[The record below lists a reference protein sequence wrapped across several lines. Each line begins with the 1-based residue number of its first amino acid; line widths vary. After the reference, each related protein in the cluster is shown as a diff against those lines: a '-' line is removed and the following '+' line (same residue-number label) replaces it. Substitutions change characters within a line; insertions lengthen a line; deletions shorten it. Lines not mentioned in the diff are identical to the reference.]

1 MQFQNVAEILKNV
14 PHMSPS
20 QGKLIYD
27 FVRSSGSQNILELGF
42 AHGTS
47 TCYMAAALDING
59 SGLITTIDKQSAKD
73 RKPDISTLLTRTNL
87 NKYVKYIFSDTSYL
101 WELMKIIDCQTIQ
114 GVCQPI
120 FDFCFIDG
128 AHSWEV
134 DGLAFFLVEKL
145 LQPGG
150 WILFDDLNWT
160 YSTSPSLKNVK
171 WVNELPEEQRNTP
184 QIEKVFSLLVCKHPN
199 FENFRIADGWGWAQK
214 KALEDETTRNFDN
227 PIDELYLQQQG
238 VKGNIVSLLQK
249 VQKRIK
255 I

>member
-1 MQFQNVAEILKNV
+1 
-14 PHMSPS
+14 MSPE
-20 QGKLIYD
+20 QGKIIYD
-27 FVRSSGSQNILELGF
+27 FVRSSGFQNILELGF

-47 TCYMAAALDING
+47 TCYMAAALDDNG
-59 SGLITTIDKQSAKD
+59 SGLITTIDRQSAKD
-73 RKPDISTLLTRTNL
+73 RKPDISTLLAQTKL
-87 NKYVKYIFSDTSYL
+87 NKYVKYIFADTSYL
-101 WELMKIIDCQTIQ
+101 WELMKIIESQTIQ

-134 DGLAFFLVEKL
+134 DGLAFFLAEKL

-160 YSTSPSLKNVK
+160 YSNSPSLKNLK

-184 QIEKVFSLLVCKHPN
+184 QIEKVFSLLVYEHPS

-214 KALEDETTRNFDN
+214 KALEAETARNFNN
-227 PIDELYLQQQG
+227 PIDKLYLQQQE
-238 VKGNIVSLLQK
+238 VKGNLVSLLQK